1 MIVMQYATE
10 GDLHKYLRKNFT
22 EITWNKQKLA
32 ILWQIS
38 EGYLFIPIYLLYLF
52 IFFHDV
58 IATFFYFRLETIHK
72 AEFIHRDFHSGNIY
86 II

>member
-52 IFFHDV
+52 IFSM
-58 IATFFYFRLETIHK
+58 T
-72 AEFIHRDFHSGNIY
+72 
-86 II
+86 